1 MAADVISFAN
11 QKGGVGKTLTVS
23 ATASILHSQG
33 QRVLMIDQD
42 AQRNLDMVAGKN
54 IAISRRSSNEKSIL
68 TVLNGECDIRDAIV
82 QTDIGDLVRATN
94 QLYGWQGPS
103 LITLDELRDYK
114 EKPAELYGLLEQRLE
129 RQANENVYLLQN
141 AIKDVL
147 DDYDY
152 ILIDTNP
159 TLTLLT
165 LNSLYAAEFVV
176 IPAFSERSSAEA
188 IIELFD
194 TIRSVKYYDSWHKL
208 EVAGILMTKY
218 NARLNACQRHLR
230 KYTNL
235 AGKLNT
241 YLFETKIRASTKAS
255 EYVEAQKDIY
265 RYDPNCTT
273 SQDYVSFVKELQTRI
288 ANIKEDW
295 KNG

>member
-1 MAADVISFAN
+1 M
-11 QKGGVGKTLTVS
+11 
-23 ATASILHSQG
+23 
-33 QRVLMIDQD
+33 
-42 AQRNLDMVAGKN
+42 
-54 IAISRRSSNEKSIL
+54 
-68 TVLNGECDIRDAIV
+68 
-82 QTDIGDLVRATN
+82 
-94 QLYGWQGPS
+94 
-103 LITLDELRDYK
+103 
-114 EKPAELYGLLEQRLE
+114 
-129 RQANENVYLLQN
+129 
-141 AIKDVL
+141 
-147 DDYDY
+147 
-152 ILIDTNP
+152 
-159 TLTLLT
+159 T

-273 SQDYVSFVKELQTRI
+273 SKDYVSFVEELQTRI
-288 ANIKEDW
+288 ANIKEEW